1 MFFKQADIFWGMN
14 KDFVAEIMKLATT
27 ESHAEGKTLFQV
39 GSQASH
45 FYVLIKGCVK
55 LSIGEGGQVVHVV
68 SKAGEAFGW
77 SSLIGRN
84 VYSASAECMN
94 PTNLL
99 KFDSQNLQSVL
110 EKNSE
115 NGMIFFK
122 RLAATLGNRLIQSY
136 GMISSTVG
144 EEAATSFGTGQVL
157 SADAAEI

>member
-1 MFFKQADIFWGMN
+1 MYLQQKDIFEAMP
-14 KDFVAEIMKLATT
+14 KDFVKEIMDISVT
-27 ESHAEGKTLFQV
+27 ESHQQGEVLFRDGERAE
-39 GSQASH
+39 A
-45 FYVLIKGCVK
+45 FYVLLQGRVK
-55 LSIGEGGQVVHVV
+55 LSLGETGQIVYVV
-68 SKAGEAFGW
+68 SNAGEAFGW

-84 VYSASAECMN
+84 VYSASAECIN

-144 EEAATSFGTGQVL
+144 EEATTSFGTGQVL